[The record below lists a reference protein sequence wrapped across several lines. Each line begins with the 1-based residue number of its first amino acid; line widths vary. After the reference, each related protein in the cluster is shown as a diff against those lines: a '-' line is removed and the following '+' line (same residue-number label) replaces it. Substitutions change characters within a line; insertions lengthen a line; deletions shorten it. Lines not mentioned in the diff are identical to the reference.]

1 MVKAVAAVA
10 WLVVSSAFGA
20 GALFPTPLHEVRNI
34 VNPFSRASITLY
46 EYDYGSRVVTV
57 NGARVG
63 SLSLRQP
70 KCWLWLIRNS
80 P

>member
-34 VNPFSRASITLY
+34 VNPFRAPASRCMSTTTAAAS
-46 EYDYGSRVVTV
+46 
-57 NGARVG
+57 
-63 SLSLRQP
+63 
-70 KCWLWLIRNS
+70 S